1 MHRVHA
7 EVVRSIRI
15 AVGGRNVRII
25 DKTIN
30 VTEYVFEEMIELYG
44 HIQEFRSGGQSCMQ
58 AMVFGA

>member
-1 MHRVHA
+1 M
-7 EVVRSIRI
+7 VRSIRT